1 MLLVALGTNASLVPR
16 QRKQQLHLAAETYAL
31 TATVA
36 LLLPLPN
43 TQTLEGIEPGV
54 QMPPTV
60 VCLSLLMP
68 TCPSLAWQTTV

>member
-1 MLLVALGTNASLVPR
+1 LVPR

-43 TQTLEGIEPGV
+43 TLTLVEIEPGV
-54 QMPPTV
+54 RTPRTV

-68 TCPSLAWQTTV
+68 TCHSLACQTKD